1 MSKIGILS
9 KYYLE
14 LISSKIRKKSQVNQW
29 RNNKSVIEWFN
40 PIKNKSKSS
49 FIKFDIA
56 EFCPSISKELLSKTI
71 AYAQ

>member
-14 LISSKIRKKSQVNQW
+14 LISSKIKKKLQVSQCP
-29 RNNKSVIEWFN
+29 NNKSVIEWFN

-49 FIKFDIA
+49 FIKFDIV
-56 EFCPSISKELLSKTI
+56 EFCLSISKELLSKTI